1 MDCYNSQMASN
12 QIGKPSNTK
21 EKTMDIRYAIHHD
34 QMKLLDT
41 TGMRK
46 HFLIENLF
54 EKDKTTMVYSHVDRI
69 IVGGACPVVLEL
81 KLEVTKELGVDF
93 FLQRREMGIINVGS
107 QGTVSVDGKEY
118 VLEKKECLYVGMGP
132 KNVSFRSS
140 DKNNPAKFY
149 FNSTP
154 AHSSYP
160 LVKVSTKEAQHLN
173 LGTPDKSNVRT
184 INQFIHHKVLNSC
197 QLVMGMTALEPNSMW
212 NTMPCH
218 THDRRMEVYFY
229 FDLPGD
235 ALVFHLM
242 GEPQETRH
250 IVVRNEQ
257 AVISPSWSLH
267 SGVGTSHYTFIW
279 GMAGENQTFTDMDEV
294 PMSGLK

>member
-1 MDCYNSQMASN
+1 
-12 QIGKPSNTK
+12 
-21 EKTMDIRYAIHHD
+21 MDIRYAIHPD
-34 QMKLLDT
+34 QMKQLDT

-46 HFLIENLF
+46 HFLIDNLF
-54 EKDKTTMVYSHVDRI
+54 EEDKTTMVYSHVDRI
-69 IVGGACPVVLEL
+69 IVGGVCPVASEL
-81 KLEVTKELGVDF
+81 KLEVTKELGVEF
-93 FLQRREMGIINVGS
+93 FLQRREMGVINVGS
-107 QGTVSVDGKEY
+107 KGTVSVDGKEHI
-118 VLEKKECLYVGMGP
+118 LENKECLYVGMGP
-132 KNVSFRSS
+132 KNVSFKSS
-140 DKNNPAKFY
+140 DKGNPAKFY

-154 AHSSYP
+154 AHSPYP
-160 LVKVSTKEAQHLN
+160 LVKISTKNAQHLN
-173 LGTPDKSNVRT
+173 LGKPDQSNVRT
-184 INQFIHHKVLNSC
+184 INQFIHPKVLNSC

-235 ALVFHLM
+235 ALVFHLI
-242 GEPQETRH
+242 GEPKETRH

-279 GMAGENQTFTDMDEV
+279 GMAGENQTFTDMDEI
-294 PMSGLK
+294 PMSELK